1 MSDPAFHDAV
11 GPAPETR
18 SPRFLWLL
26 FGASAAPL
34 AWLGQMMLA
43 YAITAKACYPADHP
57 VTPGTAAPLFVV
69 LMLFDVVALAACA
82 SGGLVSWR
90 AWRQGRRGSGHGRFL
105 ALWGLMSSL
114 WFAAAILFNVVAS
127 LMVPPCLS

>member
-34 AWLGQMMLA
+34 AWLGHMMVA
-43 YAITAKACYPADHP
+43 YAITATACYPADHP
-57 VTPGTAAPLFVV
+57 VMPGTTASLFVA
-69 LMLFDVVALAACA
+69 LMFFDAMALAACA
-82 SGGLVSWR
+82 AGGFVSWR
-90 AWRQGRRGSGHGRFL
+90 AWRQGQAGGGHGRFL

-127 LMVPPCLS
+127 LMVPICLA